1 MTTPTSDLVAK
12 LYALANEVREEI
24 YDLADRSREIEDNGG
39 FDSRGLIEELEEQAD
54 PLRRQLSALH
64 EAAARLTELEAE
76 VSRLRERE
84 KVMVEALRPFA
95 EVAKKDIGDDEANAD
110 TFKPFT
116 NPRLACAALLTVGD
130 LRRAAAAMEP

>member
-1 MTTPTSDLVAK
+1 MTTPTSDLVERLLKAADLPDTSRVDPLLAK
-12 LYALANEVREEI
+12 VVHH
-24 YDLADRSREIEDNGG
+24 LADLMS
-39 FDSRGLIEELEEQAD
+39 
-54 PLRRQLSALH
+54 